1 MPIYSPNPIRQTVNK
16 FRIKQL
22 IRKLNPDII
31 HLFGLFAVSSLGTM
45 GLTKNLDNLL
55 MTVWGS
61 DVVPP
66 GDDESLKE
74 KVIKSYLLN
83 KADYL
88 TATSRY
94 LALQLKHYLRQP
106 TEVEILP
113 WGVDLD
119 IFRPVD
125 EVNNND
131 VVTIGFAKRLHT
143 LSGPDILLK
152 AFKYACDHCSQAL
165 RLKIAGN
172 GPLKS
177 QLMENAAQMGLSD
190 SIDWV
195 GWLDGSASLSDFY
208 RSLDLFVMPSRK
220 ESFGVSAVEASA
232 SGLPGVASRVGGIPE
247 IIKDGTT
254 GLLVEPEDEKGFG
267 KAIVALAEN
276 KALRKEMGVMGRKS
290 TEKKFNWKN
299 SLNRMIDIYH
309 KVTDMA

>member
-1 MPIYSPNPIRQTVNK
+1 
-16 FRIKQL
+16 
-22 IRKLNPDII
+22 
-31 HLFGLFAVSSLGTM
+31 M
-45 GLTKNLDNLL
+45 GLTKKFNNLL
-55 MTVWGS
+55 ITAWGS

-66 GDDESLKE
+66 GDNESLKE

-88 TATSRY
+88 TVPSGY
-94 LALQLKHYLRQP
+94 LARKVKHYLKRP

-125 EVNNND
+125 EVNHTG

-143 LSGPDILLK
+143 LSGPDILLN
-152 AFKYACDHCSQAL
+152 AFKYACDNCSQTL

-177 QLMENAAQMGLSD
+177 QLMENATQMGLND

-195 GWLDGSASLSDFY
+195 GWLDGSVSLSNFY

-232 SGLPGVASRVGGIPE
+232 TGLPGVAARVGGIPE
-247 IIKDGTT
+247 IIEDGIT
-254 GLLVEPEDEKGFG
+254 GLLIEPEDEKGFA
-267 KAIVALAEN
+267 KAIVTLAEN
-276 KALRKEMGVMGRKS
+276 KDLRKKMGIMGRKRAK
-290 TEKKFNWKN
+290 KKFNWNN
-299 SLNRMIDIYH
+299 SLNRMLDVYNKVADI
-309 KVTDMA
+309 A